1 MIYQMMMTLI
11 LSDEEQL
18 MTLIQAVIMGII
30 QGLTEFLPVSSSGHL
45 AIFKIMFN
53 VNTDTGIVFDVLLH
67 VGTLIAI
74 FVAFHDDVAELI
86 REGFGL
92 LGACLHNISE
102 YFKAKSA
109 KRNPEYAQVL
119 KTPYR
124 RFVLMILI
132 SMIPT
137 GILGIVGSDF
147 VEWAQNSL
155 VIPGICL
162 IITALLL
169 YLADHVD
176 SGEKTPQTAKGID
189 AFEIGMAQ
197 GIATLPGLSRSGTTI
212 TACLLC
218 GFERKFAVKF
228 SFLMSI
234 PAVLGAAV
242 LELKDL
248 AESPVDTSEI
258 GYYIIGMLV
267 AAVVGYISIKT
278 MLLIVRKHKFTF
290 FSIYCFLAGVC
301 ALIGAIAQFK

>member
-1 MIYQMMMTLI
+1 MTL
-11 LSDEEQL
+11 L
-18 MTLIQAVIMGII
+18 QAVFMGVL

-45 AIFKIMFN
+45 AIFKQIFG
-53 VNTDTGIVFDVLLH
+53 VNTNTGIMFDVLLH

-74 FVAFHDDVAELI
+74 FIAFYADVLELI
-86 REGFGL
+86 KEGFGL
-92 LGACLHNISE
+92 LGDCFLNVGLFFKNRNSE
-102 YFKAKSA
+102 HKTDYV
-109 KRNPEYAQVL
+109 NVL

-124 RFVLMILI
+124 KFVLWILI
-132 SMIPT
+132 ATVPT
-137 GILGIVGSDF
+137 GILGVVGSDF
-147 VEWAQNSL
+147 VEWAQTGL
-155 VIPGICL
+155 IIPGICL

-176 SGEKTPQTAKGID
+176 GGEKTPQTAKGID

-242 LELKDL
+242 LELKDITSASISS
-248 AESPVDTSEI
+248 AELL
-258 GYYIIGMLV
+258 YYIIGMAV

-278 MLLIVRKHKFTF
+278 MLLIVRKQKFTF
-290 FSIYCFLAGVC
+290 FSIYCFIAGVC
-301 ALIGAIAQFK
+301 AIIGAIAQFKASVIG